1 MEGNMN
7 YFEIFKDVSV
17 VFFIAI
23 PPWLAL
29 RKYLKNYLNRAFLTI
44 FFITYIIATLLTQ
57 NVFPFIL
64 VVLCFYFAIKM
75 KDNFEVLYY
84 LRPIKEK
91 KTEII
96 LYCLF
101 FRFIIYIINVFYASL
116 LEYVGIKVK
125 AQDIYEIFLNAGWIK
140 VIFLFAMTVVFA
152 PIVEE
157 FTFRHI
163 LYRGLSKKIG
173 KQLSAALTSFLFALI
188 HYNLAGFV
196 SFFGIGI
203 YNCYLYE
210 KYGYRA
216 AVVNH
221 FIFNFISVLLILL
234 IKIFNI
240 PTVMT

>member
-1 MEGNMN
+1 MERNIG
-7 YFEIFKDVSV
+7 YFEILKDISV
-17 VFFIAI
+17 VFFLAI
-23 PPWLAL
+23 PPWFAL
-29 RKYLKNYLNRAFLTI
+29 RKYLKNYLNRTLLI
-44 FFITYIIATLLTQ
+44 ILFIIYIIATLFTQ
-57 NVFPFIL
+57 NVLPFIL
-64 VVLCFYFAIKM
+64 VVLCFYFAINM
-75 KDNFEVLYY
+75 KDNYEVLYY

-91 KTEII
+91 RIEII

-101 FRFIIYIINVFYASL
+101 FRFVISMINNFYAIFL
-116 LEYVGIKVK
+116 DKIGIKVK

-140 VIFLFAMTVVFA
+140 IIFLIVMSVVFA

-163 LYRGLSKKIG
+163 LYRGFSKKIG

-221 FIFNFISVLLILL
+221 FIFNFVSVFLILL